1 MTMKKIILTCF
12 LMSAKL
18 TFGQTNGGFELWD
31 TVYTNAYS
39 VELADSFGV
48 PNPLG
53 GIVNSWTA
61 SSGYGV
67 SRTTD
72 SYSGNYSLILHNWYT
87 YAQETISYH
96 NAISYTPQYLQ
107 GYYKYNTHGS
117 NGLSQGKATVTL
129 TSFNGTFNDT
139 IATGTYLF
147 DSSDVFIPFQLNI
160 GLTSLIADSV
170 SISIINADNSN
181 SCVNNICNLLY
192 LDNLTL
198 TNIPLGIENSISN
211 ENVVSVFPNPSNSEL
226 NIQINSTQVFKFTLY
241 NSLGEKIIDTILANR
256 KTTIDLSAYSNDI
269 YFYKLTSADKN
280 LIKSGKLIKQ

>member
-1 MTMKKIILTCF
+1 MKQPLLIIF
-12 LMSAKL
+12 LIATRL

-31 TVYTNAYS
+31 TVYTNNYS

-87 YAQETISYH
+87 YMQETISYH
-96 NAISYTPQYLQ
+96 SAISYTPQYLQ
-107 GYYKYNTHGS
+107 GYYKYNTLGS
-117 NGLSQGKATVTL
+117 TGLSQGKATVIL
-129 TSFNGTFNDT
+129 TRFNGTSNDT

-147 DSSDVFIPFQLNI
+147 NSTNVFIPFLLNI
-160 GLTSLIADSV
+160 GVTSLIADSV

-181 SCVNNICNLLY
+181 SCQNNICNLLY

-198 TNIPLGIENSISN
+198 TNFPLGIENLISN
-211 ENVVSVFPNPSNSEL
+211 ENVVSVFPNPF
-226 NIQINSTQVFKFTLY
+226 STETTLKTGEVFKNATLTVY
-241 NSLGEKIIDTILANR
+241 DSFGQAVKQIDNLSGQIINLLREN
-256 KTTIDLSAYSNDI
+256 LSSGI
-269 YFYKLTSADKN
+269 YFIRLTEDNQIIAT
-280 LIKSGKLIKQ
+280 GKLIINN